1 MNLANSVTR
10 ILGTLTS
17 GILLLH
23 VAPAW
28 AQTKPG
34 TTQAPARWV
43 ELTKPA
49 SDTELPGS
57 VFAVVTSKGGLASGL
72 AHNHFVR
79 ASDYQ
84 LTVTPGNSP
93 LTPGEVRMRFASSAL
108 VVDDPAVIAAAGA
121 RLKKLGLA
129 HAEFTKLGD
138 SDRESIR
145 KNMLAEDQLAGDKF
159 PTIEVVA
166 TQFRQ
171 QAGKMGNEQSNYVA
185 DFVFTVRGKTV
196 KKTIPLSIS
205 QTGAQSTAQSS
216 PGAATGA
223 SPEIVIE
230 GLASARFEE
239 FGFKAYSG
247 LLGAVRNQD
256 EFHFYFRSQGQWNP

>member
-1 MNLANSVTR
+1 MAATAQPAPGS
-10 ILGTLTS
+10 TS
-17 GILLLH
+17 T
-23 VAPAW
+23 PN
-28 AQTKPG
+28 
-34 TTQAPARWV
+34 RWV
-43 ELTKPA
+43 EFTKPA

-84 LTVTPGNSP
+84 LSVTPGNSP
-93 LTPGEVRMRFASSAL
+93 MAPSEVRIRFSTTAL

-129 HAEFTKLGD
+129 NAEFTKLAD

-145 KNMLAEDQLAGDKF
+145 KNMLADDQLAGEKF

-171 QAGKMGNEQSNYVA
+171 EAGKIGSEPSNYVA

-196 KKTIPLSIS
+196 KRTIPLSIL
-205 QTGAQSTAQSS
+205 QSS
-216 PGAATGA
+216 TGAATGA
-223 SPEIVIE
+223 NPQIIIE

>member
-1 MNLANSVTR
+1 MNLAHASSR
-10 ILGTLTS
+10 ILGLLGVAFVLQPTLALAEPGPGATP
-17 GILLLH
+17 
-23 VAPAW
+23 AP
-28 AQTKPG
+28 T
-34 TTQAPARWV
+34 RWV
-43 ELTKPA
+43 EFTKPA

-57 VFAVVTSKGGLASGL
+57 VFALVTSKGGLASGF
-72 AHNHFVR
+72 AHNHFIR

-84 LTVTPGNSP
+84 LTVTPGSSP
-93 LTPGEVRMRFASSAL
+93 TTPAEVRIRFSSTAL
-108 VVDDPAVIAAAGA
+108 VVDDPAVIKAAGA
-121 RLKKLGLA
+121 RLKALGLSN
-129 HAEFTKLGD
+129 AEFTKLAD

-171 QAGKMGNEQSNYVA
+171 ETGKIGSEPSNYAA
-185 DFVFTVRGKTV
+185 DFVFSVRGKTV

-205 QTGAQSTAQSS
+205 QTIAQSS
-216 PGAATGA
+216 SGAATGT
-223 SPEIVIE
+223 SPQIVIE